1 MKILIDANVALD
13 VLLERH
19 PFCISGAQ
27 VLSLSKGG
35 IELLISAS
43 TVTDI
48 YYIIHKQL
56 KDKKDAIAL
65 LKNLLESINVAAVTN
80 SEIHRAIDLDWG
92 DFEDAVQY
100 AAGEAVKVDYLVTR
114 NISDFA
120 ASVLP
125 VVTPDELLQI
135 LISDNVAEEMNNL

>member
-1 MKILIDANVALD
+1 MKILIDANIILD

-43 TVTDI
+43 AVTDI
-48 YYIIHKQL
+48 YYIIRKQL
-56 KDKKDAIAL
+56 KNKKDAMIL
-65 LKNLLESINVAAVTN
+65 LKNLLESVNIAAVTN
-80 SEIHRAIDLDWG
+80 NEIYRAIDLDWS

-100 AAGEAVKVDYLVTR
+100 AVGEAISVDYLVTR
-114 NISDFA
+114 NTYDFA
-120 ASVLP
+120 EAALP
-125 VVTPDELLQI
+125 VVTPDELLGI
-135 LISDNVAEEMNNL
+135 LISGDAADEIDI